1 MKVAGSHTQLMPL
14 DVVRESILS
23 EDRGVVRTGGPDG
36 PHGAWLGLGHRT
48 QASPTACPLSST
60 RRCWSPGLGCS
71 SENGNHRSI

>member
-1 MKVAGSHTQLMPL
+1 MKVAGSHTKLMPL
-14 DVVRESILS
+14 DVVRESIPS